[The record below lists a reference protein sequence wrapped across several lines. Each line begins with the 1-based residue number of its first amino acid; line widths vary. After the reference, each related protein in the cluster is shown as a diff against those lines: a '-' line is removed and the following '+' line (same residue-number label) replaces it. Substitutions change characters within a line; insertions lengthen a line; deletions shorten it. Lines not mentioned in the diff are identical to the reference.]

1 MAIIERNNIMKTEI
15 QITELDYIRLNKLV
29 GNSRNEKNIELKN
42 LDALA
47 EELGRAEKVDSKK
60 IAPEF
65 VTMNS
70 VVEVMNESTKM
81 PMTIRVV
88 YPKDADFKK
97 KYISVL
103 SPMGSALLGYKVGD
117 TVQFDAPK
125 GPVTI
130 RIQQICYQPEANGE
144 YLV

>member
-1 MAIIERNNIMKTEI
+1 MKPEVK
-15 QITELDYIRLNKLV
+15 ITELDYIRLSKLI
-29 GNSRNEKNIELKN
+29 GTSRNEKNIELKN
-42 LDALA
+42 LDTLA
-47 EELGRAEKVDSKK
+47 REIGRAEKVDSKK

-70 VVEVMNESTKM
+70 VVEVLDESSKK
-81 PMTIRVV
+81 PMTIRIV

-97 KYISVL
+97 MYVSVL

-117 TVQFDAPK
+117 TVQYDAPK
-125 GPVTI
+125 GTVTI
-130 RIQQICYQPEANGE
+130 RIQQIYYQPEANGE